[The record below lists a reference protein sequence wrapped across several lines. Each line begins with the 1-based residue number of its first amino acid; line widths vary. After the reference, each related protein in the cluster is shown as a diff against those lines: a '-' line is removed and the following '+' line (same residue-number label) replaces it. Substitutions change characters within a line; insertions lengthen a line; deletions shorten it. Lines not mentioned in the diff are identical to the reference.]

1 MTPADAEEFTQS
13 LGQIVAGSWRQIA
26 LAKRLGVPKALGLTT
41 EKWVSDRLGGYV
53 KTSISERREAVKE
66 LTAEGLSQREIGEVL
81 GVDPMTVNRDLRR
94 VANATEGE
102 EEINPVTGSDDD
114 SVANATPLDAF
125 ATLAANEKIR
135 TTAQATATRQAN
147 EDKRKADLDRIV
159 NVPLVA
165 GLQHGDFRELSDQIP
180 DSSVQLIFTDPP
192 YDSDAVQLYEDAARV
207 ARRILKSGGS
217 FIAYSGQRHLPAV
230 LLACSRH
237 LDYWWTVAGVHGG
250 GNQILNK
257 LGIRCGW
264 KPLVWF
270 VKGTRGDVQN
280 VLSDVVTGDREKAH
294 HEWQQA
300 EEEACYYIEKL
311 TTEEGL
317 LVDFFVGGG
326 TTIAAA
332 EKLGRKW
339 IGFEIDASAAERA
352 SSRIAKAMAA

>member
-1 MTPADAEEFTQS
+1 MTRDDAEEFTQS

-26 LAKRLGVPKALGLTT
+26 LAKRLGVPKALGLTV
-41 EKWVSDRLGGYV
+41 EKWVTDRLGGYI
-53 KTSISERREAVKE
+53 KLAIPERREAAKE
-66 LTAEGLSQREIGEVL
+66 LTADGLSQREVGEVL
-81 GVDPMTVNRDLRR
+81 GVTEATVNRDLHR
-94 VANATEGE
+94 VTNVTPQTDETNKNAGSENE
-102 EEINPVTGSDDD
+102 AVT
-114 SVANATPLDAF
+114 SVTPLDAI
-125 ATLAANEKIR
+125 ATLAADEKIR

-147 EDKRKADLDRIV
+147 EDKRKADLERAVDIALM
-159 NVPLVA
+159 P
-165 GLQHGDFRELSDQIP
+165 GLHHGDFRELSDHIP
-180 DSSVQLIFTDPP
+180 SNSVQLIFTDPP
-192 YDSDAVQLYEDAARV
+192 YDSDAVQLYDDAARI

-217 FIAYSGQRHLPAV
+217 FIAYSGQRHLPNV

-237 LDYWWTVAGVHGG
+237 LDYWWTVAGVHGD

-280 VLSDVVTGDREKAH
+280 ILSDVVAGKREKDH

-300 EEEACYYIEKL
+300 EQEAHYYIEKL
-311 TTEEGL
+311 TSEGGL
-317 LVDFFVGGG
+317 VVDFFVGGG

-332 EKLGRKW
+332 QGLGRKW
-339 IGFEIDASAAERA
+339 IGFEIDADAAERA